1 MANTNPA
8 VDALLNHL
16 RDHPNQ
22 IGTVGESRENVQNQ
36 NQHEVDY
43 DRDYSLGTILPRIL
57 QQYEGGGTM
66 TLMGIGGEPHIINR
80 TTTTVYPLIVIM
92 CPGNEQP
99 PPSLVAE
106 KIPDGAEEHIIRDG
120 HLMRLKH
127 GGQFLV
133 KNIEPA
139 CNMEF
144 LRVHENTYVL
154 ISYRRPSRNSI
165 RAMSVNEQ
173 LTEEHT
179 TLFTQ
184 RSEDIE
190 SVDFNFLLE
199 NGEKSTID
207 VYEMDDADL
216 DVMGKARE
224 VVAEYAE
231 DDDDDVPGNTLEKKN
246 GHVRNAID
254 IAIEEARGEK
264 SAARELLEGS
274 GYDQDTL
281 TSMRVYK
288 IYPNSYEGNLDHY
301 FNRFYGNADIVYAGN
316 REPSVRVRNNE

>member
-1 MANTNPA
+1 MVDNNYPGVDVLVANI
-8 VDALLNHL
+8 DGG
-16 RDHPNQ
+16 R
-22 IGTVGESRENVQNQ
+22 G
-36 NQHEVDY
+36 
-43 DRDYSLGTILPRIL
+43 LGTIGDSRANVVGLNIVNYNDEYDIRATLRTIR
-57 QQYEGGGTM
+57 QHHQGGGTI
-66 TLMGIGGEPHIINR
+66 TLMGIGGEPDTTGR
-80 TTTTVYPLIVIM
+80 TTEMNYPLIAVWL
-92 CPGNEQP
+92 PGDDQP

-106 KIPDGAEEHIIRDG
+106 KIPDGDEEHIIRDG

-154 ISYRRPSRNSI
+154 ISHRRPSKNST

-199 NGEKSTID
+199 NGEVSTID
-207 VYEMDDADL
+207 VYDMNEG
-216 DVMGKARE
+216 VTGKARE
-224 VVAEYAE
+224 VVV
-231 DDDDDVPGNTLEKKN
+231 DDDDDEIPGNTEKEKSD
-246 GHVRNAID
+246 HVRNAILV
-254 IAIEEARGEK
+254 AIEEARGEK
-264 SAARELLEGS
+264 AAVRELLEGS

-281 TSMRVYK
+281 TAMRVYK
-288 IYPNSYEGNLDHY
+288 IYPNNYEGNLNHY
-301 FNRFYGNADIVYAGN
+301 FNRFYDKADIVYAGN